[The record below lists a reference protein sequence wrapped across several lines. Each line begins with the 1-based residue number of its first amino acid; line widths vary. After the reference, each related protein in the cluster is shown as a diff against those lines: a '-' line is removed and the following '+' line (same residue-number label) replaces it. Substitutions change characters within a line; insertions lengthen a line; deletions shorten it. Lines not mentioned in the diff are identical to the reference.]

1 MGSYGSDLSARFS
14 YCIVS
19 VDTDGCV
26 ASGTVNGSFLLI
38 LSDIRHANS
47 GYSFI
52 ERIHQCGIA
61 QEVQVLVFF
70 LFFFIYS
77 TAKWC
82 PTTVIRTYGTVRPW
96 LYGETSARDT
106 VVLVWAEKQF
116 GLGFGLYCGFPRQQ
130 VDSLGHF
137 DGKDRPIGL
146 KISNRRLQTGITGCC
161 GISSTLH
168 RGLIIL

>member
-1 MGSYGSDLSARFS
+1 MCGFGDCQRLLSADIIRYKTCKLWLLVYRAHS
-14 YCIVS
+14 PVWYS
-19 VDTDGCV
+19 PR
-26 ASGTVNGSFLLI
+26 GTST
-38 LSDIRHANS
+38 
-47 GYSFI
+47 
-52 ERIHQCGIA
+52 C
-61 QEVQVLVFF
+61 
-70 LFFFIYS
+70 FFIYFFYFYS

-106 VVLVWAEKQF
+106 VVLVRAEKQF

-161 GISSTLH
+161 GISRTLH